1 MSKTDYE
8 IYQVKHGAEHRDLL
22 FANMSL
28 IEKLKLNVEQNHYDK
43 VYSGS
48 TDAKA
53 SADEVLESLFV
64 KFNLHFPSDYRGRS
78 IWMFL

>member
-48 TDAKA
+48 TCLLYTSDA
-53 SADEVLESLFV
+53 AD
-64 KFNLHFPSDYRGRS
+64 D
-78 IWMFL
+78 